1 MLVWKHFWISISAFI
16 PYKHGEH
23 IYQLFLHSATH
34 LPWRSTLWFNYSLQK
49 LSSSCLHFFAIIFNR
64 KFMHGQLAPRTCTAL
79 MGGLSLCH
87 HTARYVCIWLCQCRD
102 WQLVQKKRNKTN
114 KRITSFKQSHPE
126 ILLCTFRAG
135 KSLDNHRAFSGR
147 VVKQTFLLSQGGPR
161 GHLFHMLV
169 IPHRSVSTDRKPQAQ
184 SLDLEASTPLLAC
197 PWLCSRVVVSCLPL
211 NRIRTSEPKM
221 NRDWEGGG
229 GIWRWLELVRS

>member
-102 WQLVQKKRNKTN
+102 WRLVQKKKKKPTNGSPPSNKVIQKFSYAHSELVNHWTITGLSQAGWSN
-114 KRITSFKQSHPE
+114 KPFSSAKVAPGVIFFTCWWSHTG
-126 ILLCTFRAG
+126 LCQLIENLKHSPWTWKRQPL
-135 KSLDNHRAFSGR
+135 SLPALDFVPG
-147 VVKQTFLLSQGGPR
+147 LLSAVCP
-161 GHLFHMLV
+161 
-169 IPHRSVSTDRKPQAQ
+169 ST
-184 SLDLEASTPLLAC
+184 
-197 PWLCSRVVVSCLPL
+197 
-211 NRIRTSEPKM
+211 
-221 NRDWEGGG
+221 G
-229 GIWRWLELVRS
+229 